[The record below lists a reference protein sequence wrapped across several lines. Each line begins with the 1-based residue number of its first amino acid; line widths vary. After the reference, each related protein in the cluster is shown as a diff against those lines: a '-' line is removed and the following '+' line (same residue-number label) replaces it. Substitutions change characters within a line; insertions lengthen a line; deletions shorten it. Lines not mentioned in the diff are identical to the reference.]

1 MLDINSDKVHKFHR
15 LCYDKENIQLWGDY
29 MASVDT
35 LKADIESLSDFAL
48 QDLFD
53 FIGEIMTLNS
63 LTLDRESLLRVLIGL
78 IRHRS
83 YGTSGYNVLK
93 MIKT

>member
-1 MLDINSDKVHKFHR
+1 MLSVGTLKTDIN
-15 LCYDKENIQLWGDY
+15 
-29 MASVDT
+29 
-35 LKADIESLSDFAL
+35 SLSDFAL

-83 YGTSGYNVLK
+83 YGTSGYKNCYL
-93 MIKT
+93 